1 MRKLTREEFI
11 ERATEIHN
19 GKYDYSKV
27 EYVNS
32 LTKVCIICPE
42 HGEFWQTPS
51 KHLSSQDCPIC
62 ANFKKW
68 DWKRISKE
76 EFIKRARQIHG
87 DKYDY
92 SKIEYKN
99 THTKTAIVCPVHGVF
114 YKTPDAHINSKQGCP
129 LCILEKQKTKI
140 YNVATNDLLF
150 TNKDIAHIRWQ
161 GILRRCYGNSKK
173 CRTYRECY
181 VCDEWLTF
189 SKFKEWFDKNYIDG
203 WEIDKDILVKG
214 NKVYSPDTCCF
225 VPREI
230 NIFFT
235 SKRKKADG
243 NHRGIYKSNSKY
255 RALIFHIEGGNES
268 KTFDTYNEALYEY
281 INSKEDRIKYLAE
294 KYNDKLDDRIY
305 NILANYKEGIW
316 ESIE

>member
-1 MRKLTREEFI
+1 MKRLTTEQFI
-11 ERATEIHN
+11 ERATDIHN

-27 EYVNS
+27 NYVNNS
-32 LTKVCIICPE
+32 TKVCIICPE
-42 HGEFWQTPS
+42 HGEFWQMPS
-51 KHLSSQDCPIC
+51 KHLSSQGCPIC

-76 EFIKRARQIHG
+76 EFIKRARQVHG

-99 THTKTAIVCPVHGVF
+99 THTKTAIICPIHGVF

-150 TNKDIAHIRWQ
+150 TNKDIAHIRWF
-161 GILRRCYGNSKK
+161 GILRRCYSDCEIHKSYK
-173 CRTYRECY
+173 ECS
-181 VCDEWLTF
+181 VCEEWLTF
-189 SKFKEWFDKNYIDG
+189 SNFKEWFDENYIED
-203 WEIDKDILVKG
+203 WEIDKDILIKG
-214 NKVYSPDTCCF
+214 NKVYSPQTCCF

-235 SKRKKADG
+235 SERKRKSDK
-243 NHRGIYKSNSKY
+243 HRGVYKNNSKY
-255 RALIFHIEGGNES
+255 KALVFNEQGGFKT
-268 KTFDTYNEALYEY
+268 KTFNTYSEALNEY
-281 INSKEDRIKYLAE
+281 VISKEKRIKFLAE
-294 KYNDKLDDRIY
+294 KYRDKLDERVY
-305 NILANYKEGIW
+305 NILVNYKE
-316 ESIE
+316 E